1 MICGDIWVSC
11 DAKNYGNYG
20 FLVMQMGVF
29 FTFFSYDSPNKYGI
43 LVTQIGISRAKYRD
57 FD

>member
-20 FLVMQMGVF
+20 FLVMQMGSNGKF
-29 FTFFSYDSPNKYGI
+29 LMENG
-43 LVTQIGISRAKYRD
+43 
-57 FD
+57 

>member
-20 FLVMQMGVF
+20 FLVMQMG
-29 FTFFSYDSPNKYGI
+29 SNGKI
-43 LVTQIGISRAKYRD
+43 LMENGGFRIPPILGNLHVSG
-57 FD
+57 